1 LRQYLFAHDKEEQ
14 PFNRS
19 EREWIDTS
27 ARNVNNT
34 VGFCTSE
41 VIYSIGYPILK
52 NAAIPSAG
60 VDTYY
65 STAKSVW
72 VPCLKT
78 IGVSHNRVRP
88 YHPKSIVNLS
98 AMGFGALGGNVIRAF
113 NGGAALAGCWHN
125 TGEGDITEYHGG
137 TADLVWQ
144 IGTAYFGC
152 RDETGCFSLERFQ
165 EKIVTYPQIRMIE
178 IKLSQGA
185 KPGRGGIVPGAKV
198 TAEIAAIR
206 GVPEGQDCISPNFH
220 SAFTAVDGLIGF
232 VEELAAVS
240 GLPVGIKVA
249 IGKTDFFE
257 ELAARM
263 ATTHNGP
270 DFITIDG
277 GEGGTGAAPL
287 TFVDHVSL
295 PFKIGFARVYKI
307 FQQHGIAGDIIWI
320 GSGKLGFPD
329 RAIVALAM
337 GCDLINLAR
346 EAMLSIGCIQSQKCH
361 TGHCPTGIT
370 TQNRWLQAGLD
381 VETKAQHFANYI
393 HNFRKELLALGHAIP
408 PHSLLKYVAGL
419 LAALVRVKH
428 HATRFASTLI
438 GHVERFERQVRLGR
452 VGQGPADHASR
463 MQIHKNRQLCS
474 LPHPETSDATT
485 PRSIGRHHIKN
496 GPTDSRCPDAQP
508 EHAHTGDPRVVC

>member
-1 LRQYLFAHDKEEQ
+1 MNSISSLFATHPYLATLTLILVLVAGVAVYDIFFQRRLAVLHNFPIIGHLRYFLTSIGPELRQYLFAHDKEEQ

-19 EREWIDTS
+19 EREWIETS
-27 ARNVNNT
+27 AKNVNNT
-34 VGFCTSE
+34 VGFGTSE

-60 VDTYY
+60 LDTYY
-65 STAKSVW
+65 STGEPIR

-78 IGVSHNRVRP
+78 IGLSHNRARP
-88 YHPKSIVNLS
+88 YHPMSIVNLS
-98 AMGFGALGGNVIRAF
+98 AMSFGALGSNAIRAF

-125 TGEGDITEYHGG
+125 TGEGGVTEYHAGS
-137 TADLVWQ
+137 ADLVWQ
-144 IGTAYFGC
+144 IGTGYFGC
-152 RDETGCFSLERFQ
+152 RDEQGGFSLERFR
-165 EKIVTYPQIRMIE
+165 EKITAFPQIRMIE

-198 TAEIAAIR
+198 TSEIAAIR
-206 GVPEGQDCISPNFH
+206 GVLEGKDCISPNSH
-220 SAFTAVDGLIGF
+220 SAFKDAEGLIGF
-232 VEELAAVS
+232 VEELAAAS

-249 IGKTDFFE
+249 IGKTDFFD
-257 ELAARM
+257 ELAVRM
-263 ATTHNGP
+263 AATHHGP

-287 TFVDHVSL
+287 SFVDHVSL

-307 FQQHGIAGDIIWI
+307 FQQHGIAGDIVWI

-381 VETKAQHFANYI
+381 VETKAKYFANYI
-393 HNFRKELLALGHAIP
+393 NNCRKELLALSQAAGYSHPAQFDGNDIEFATGANQFT
-408 PHSLLKYVAGL
+408 SLERITGYRKDPVIDLSAVQTVGKRRD
-419 LAALVRVKH
+419 AA
-428 HATRFASTLI
+428 
-438 GHVERFERQVRLGR
+438 
-452 VGQGPADHASR
+452 
-463 MQIHKNRQLCS
+463 
-474 LPHPETSDATT
+474 
-485 PRSIGRHHIKN
+485 
-496 GPTDSRCPDAQP
+496 
-508 EHAHTGDPRVVC
+508 